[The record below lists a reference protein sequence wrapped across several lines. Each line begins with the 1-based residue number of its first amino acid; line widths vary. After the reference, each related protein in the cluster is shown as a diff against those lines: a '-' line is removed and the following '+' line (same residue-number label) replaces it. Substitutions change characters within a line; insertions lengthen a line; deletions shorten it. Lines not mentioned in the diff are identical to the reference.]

1 MILIEK
7 IDNGFQLFTLGV
19 CVILSLYRTFLTR
32 SQIWALL
39 GMFYGA
45 ITLGNLYWFLYM
57 LLYDSVPHYSF
68 IPDYC
73 WISAFLFLFLLL
85 IRVKRP
91 EWEWKRGLISILI
104 PVFTFGMCLFY
115 MKWGDHLTN
124 VFYAV
129 FMTLIINYALQG
141 LKTAERKTGRYA
153 FYLHVLI
160 YCATEYCLWT
170 SSCISFVPEIAYY
183 LFDVLLTIVYLFFYP
198 VIRKVITDELH

>member
-19 CVILSLYRTFLTR
+19 CVILSLYRTFHTR

-91 EWEWKRGLISILI
+91 EWEWKKGLISLLI
-104 PVFTFGMCLFY
+104 PAFTFGMCLFY
-115 MKWGDHLTN
+115 MQWGDYLTN
-124 VFYAV
+124 IFYAV
-129 FMTLIINYALQG
+129 FMCLIINYAIQG
-141 LKTAERKTGRYA
+141 LRSSEKKTGRYN

-170 SSCISFVPEIAYY
+170 SSCSPWNPDLLYY
-183 LFDVLLTIVYLFFYP
+183 LFDVLLTIVYICFYFM
-198 VIRKVITDELH
+198 IRKVDEDEFY